1 MIPKGSLP
9 HRIRFHRLLI
19 TINCSFLKT
28 KQKNVVIFLSSF
40 LSLLS
45 LSSLSPLSLSSPL
58 LVESQ
63 QQLSPSQLRP
73 RLDTL
78 AQANWFFAHSNYGEL
93 GRMIDLEDSG
103 LYYRGYHGIWPK
115 IKLFCDIAQV
125 ETIYAS
131 PDYINSC
138 LYDCP
143 QINQYKLIIANWE
156 VSAPKYMRAVETT
169 RWTAFQYTG
178 KGYGNYYGIQA
189 KDAALYVWN
198 GELP

>member
-1 MIPKGSLP
+1 MNSLGFDISSGDGVIDWQLAASR
-9 HRIRFHRLLI
+9 HIKFATIRA
-19 TINCSFLKT
+19 TIGVDKPDERYGANMAGAFAAGIKRMSYHWL
-28 KQKNVVIFLSSF
+28 N
-40 LSLLS
+40 
-45 LSSLSPLSLSSPL
+45 
-58 LVESQ
+58 
-63 QQLSPSQLRP
+63 P

-78 AQANWFFAHSNYGEL
+78 AQANWFAGHSQYGEL
-93 GRMIDLEDSG
+93 GRMVDLEDSG

-115 IKLFCDIAQV
+115 IKLFCDIAQI

-131 PDYINSC
+131 PDYINSY

-156 VSAPKYMRAVETT
+156 VSAPKYIRAVETT